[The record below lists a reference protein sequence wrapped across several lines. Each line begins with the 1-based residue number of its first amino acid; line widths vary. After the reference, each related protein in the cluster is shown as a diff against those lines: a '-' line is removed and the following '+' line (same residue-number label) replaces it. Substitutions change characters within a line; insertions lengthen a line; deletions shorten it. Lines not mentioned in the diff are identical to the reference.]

1 MTLLK
6 GPHRT
11 HNANGTYSPSYL
23 MDSSAPTHL
32 QRLKDELLASSPQ
45 DIS

>member
-6 GPHRT
+6 GSYRI
-11 HNANGTYSPSYL
+11 HNGKGTYSPSYL
-23 MDSSAPTHL
+23 MDRSAPTRL
-32 QRLKDELLASSPQ
+32 QRLKDGLLASSPQ

>member
-11 HNANGTYSPSYL
+11 HSGNGTYPPSYL
-23 MDSSAPTHL
+23 MDRSAPTHL
-32 QRLKDELLASSPQ
+32 QRLKDGLLAGSPQ